1 MHLEILVEG
10 QTERTALEPL
20 LTKMLGPYKQP
31 HTWRIHKHRGLGR
44 LPDNPATK
52 PNPKD
57 PTLLHNLPSKLRAYS
72 KSLKDTE
79 AVVVLLDL
87 DDRPDC
93 KVFKQSLKALLIDC
107 NPDMKSLIRIA
118 IEELEAWYF
127 GDQAALEGAYPNANR
142 AVLAGYVQDSQCG
155 TWEKLADAVYPGGHS
170 ALKRQGEM
178 QCLIQKRVWAR
189 DIAPEMDI
197 ENNSSPSFQQFRD
210 GLRNLVSPQ
219 LSKTEGSDPSTDRL
233 NQSLME

>member
-10 QTERTALEPL
+10 QSDITALEPL
-20 LTKMLGPYKQP
+20 MVGVFGQYRQP
-31 HTWRIHKHRGLGR
+31 HTWRIHKHRGIGS
-44 LPDNPATK
+44 LPDNPAAK

-72 KSLKDTE
+72 KSLQDNE

-93 KVFKQSLKALLIDC
+93 MAFKQSLTALLNDC
-107 NPDMKSLIRIA
+107 KPEMKSLFRIA
-118 IEELEAWYF
+118 IEEIEAWF
-127 GDQAALEGAYPNANR
+127 LGDRAALTEAYPNANK

-155 TWEKLADAVYPGGHS
+155 TWEKLADAVHSGGHA
-170 ALKRQGEM
+170 ALKRQGQM
-178 QCLIQKRVWAR
+178 QCLKQKRIWAR
-189 DIAPEMDI
+189 DIAPKMDV

-210 GLRNLVSPQ
+210 GLRKLVGHQPV
-219 LSKTEGSDPSTDRL
+219 
-233 NQSLME
+233 NQA

>member
-20 LTKMLGPYKQP
+20 LTKILGPYKQTN
-31 HTWRIHKHRGLGR
+31 TWRIHKHRGLGR
-44 LPDNPATK
+44 LPDNPAAK
-52 PNPKD
+52 PNSKD

-93 KVFKQSLKALLIDC
+93 KAFKQTLTALLSDC
-107 NPDMKSLIRIA
+107 EHGMKSLIRIA
-118 IEELEAWYF
+118 IEELEAWYL
-127 GDQAALEGAYPNANR
+127 GDKPALAKAFPNANKS
-142 AVLAGYVQDSQCG
+142 VLAGYVQDSQCG
-155 TWEKLADAVYPGGHS
+155 TWEKLADAVYPGGHA

-178 QCLIQKRVWAR
+178 QCLIQKRIWAR
-189 DIAPEMDI
+189 DIAPKMDI

-210 GLRNLVSPQ
+210 GLRNL
-219 LSKTEGSDPSTDRL
+219 LAR
-233 NQSLME
+233 N